1 MAIMQKSSPYLTAA
15 VIAELKRKKVL
26 IMGNLPWALLAL
38 GKIKFLTGRYD
49 EVGENIRYVTRGKS
63 YINEKKDY

>member
-38 GKIKFLTGRYD
+38 GEIKFLTGRYD
-49 EVGENIRYVTRGKS
+49 EAGENT
-63 YINEKKDY
+63 